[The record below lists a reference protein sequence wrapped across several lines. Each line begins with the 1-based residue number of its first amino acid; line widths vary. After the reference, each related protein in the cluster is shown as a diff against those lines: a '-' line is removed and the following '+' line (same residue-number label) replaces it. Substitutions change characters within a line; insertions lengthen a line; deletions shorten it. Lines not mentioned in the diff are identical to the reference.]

1 MTKDVET
8 SSKKGSATK
17 SAWINITL
25 PLRNAMVHWPGNDPP
40 RVELIHDEAKGD
52 RAPLWE
58 ITISTHTGTHI
69 DAPRHFQPDGKTID
83 QLPLDIMIGPAR
95 VIEIKDTETIKP
107 GELAGQNIQAGE
119 RLLFKTVNSS
129 RAYQTNE
136 FYEDFVYFS
145 TDAAHFL
152 AEKKV
157 SVVGLD
163 YIAVGSH
170 KDVDNLKEVHETL
183 FNGGAWIIEGLNL
196 SGAKAGRYELICLPL
211 IIEGGDACPARAVI
225 RPL

>member
-1 MTKDVET
+1 MTEDIGI
-8 SSKKGSATK
+8 SSKSFSVSK
-17 SAWINITL
+17 SRWINISL

-40 RVELIHDEAKGD
+40 RVELIHDVEKGA

-58 ITISTHTGTHI
+58 ITISSHTGTHI

-83 QLPLDIMIGPAR
+83 QMPLDTMIGPAR

-107 GELAGQNIQAGE
+107 EELAAHNIQPGE
-119 RLLFKTVNSS
+119 RILFKTRNSS
-129 RAYQTNE
+129 KAYQTD
-136 FYEDFVYFS
+136 DFVEDYVYIS
-145 TDAAHFL
+145 TEAAHLL

-163 YIAVGSH
+163 YIAVGSY
-170 KDVDNLKEVHETL
+170 KDIENLKEVHETL

-196 SGAKAGRYELICLPL
+196 SEAKAGKYELICLPL
-211 IIEGGDACPARAVI
+211 ILEGGDACPARAI
-225 RPL
+225 LRPL